1 LGHLT
6 ENEKMEQ
13 QKKCIDL
20 VADKFAQ
27 EEAGNLEAR
36 KWFDEYES
44 ATEGAKIAMRVI
56 TEKNGDCFNDYED
69 YFDWLNQSFLSFDFV
84 DPFTFGKEQ
93 KAGYWRLQISWGGPS
108 SEFRIYADNNLNICA
123 VEYWYLDWYD
133 GAYVDVG
140 EHTES
145 YSVCETFLEMQ
156 RY

>member
-1 LGHLT
+1 
-6 ENEKMEQ
+6 MEQ
-13 QKKCIDL
+13 EKKCIDL

-93 KAGYWRLQISWGGPS
+93 KAGYWRLTDILGWSK
-108 SEFRIYADNNLNICA
+108 F
-123 VEYWYLDWYD
+123 
-133 GAYVDVG
+133 
-140 EHTES
+140 
-145 YSVCETFLEMQ
+145 
-156 RY
+156 

>member
-1 LGHLT
+1 
-6 ENEKMEQ
+6 MEQ
-13 QKKCIDL
+13 EKKCIDL
-20 VADKFAQ
+20 VADKFAE

-36 KWFDEYES
+36 KWFDEYEN
-44 ATEGAKIAMRVI
+44 ATEGTQIAMRVI

-145 YSVCETFLEMQ
+145 YNVCETFLEMQ

>member
-1 LGHLT
+1 
-6 ENEKMEQ
+6 MEQ
-13 QKKCIDL
+13 EKKCIDL

-44 ATEGAKIAMRVI
+44 ATEGEQIAMRVI

-123 VEYWYLDWYD
+123 VEYWYMDWFD

-140 EHTES
+140 EDSECFHICEDFIES
-145 YSVCETFLEMQ
+145 A